1 MLPVLFHI
9 GEFPVR
15 TFGLLLAIS
24 ALVGMFIAG
33 RRAPRYG
40 LRPDSVWDLCFWL
53 IIAGVLGARLL
64 FVLQE
69 WRTYSANP
77 GELLKL
83 QFDGLTSFGGLIG
96 GTIAAA
102 VWSRRAGVPLVKL
115 IDMLA
120 VPVLVA
126 HALGRLGCLLNGCCY
141 GPPTSSPL
149 GVHFVEIHS
158 PYPFHQPAQL
168 YDMAMLLAGAWI
180 ASRIERRGL
189 RQGQSAALMLI
200 VYGASRFVFE
210 FWRIDVSSTRWG
222 SLPITEAQAAA
233 LLMLVAGLIWF
244 RLAGRRAESAAPP

>member
-1 MLPVLFHI
+1 MFPVLFHI
-9 GEFPVR
+9 GDFPVR

-24 ALVGMFIAG
+24 ALVGMLMAG

-64 FVLQE
+64 FILQE
-69 WRTYSANP
+69 WRSYAANP

-96 GTIAAA
+96 GTVAAA
-102 VWSRRAGVPLVKL
+102 IWSRRARVSLVTL

-120 VPVLVA
+120 IPVLVA
-126 HALGRLGCLLNGCCY
+126 HALGRVGCLFNGCCY
-141 GPPTSSPL
+141 GPPTSGPL
-149 GVHFVEIHS
+149 GVHMVELNS

-180 ASRIERRGL
+180 ASRLEARGL
-189 RQGQSAALMLI
+189 RPGQSGALMLI
-200 VYGASRFVFE
+200 VYGTSRFIFE
-210 FWRIDVSSTRWG
+210 FWRIEVSSTRWG
-222 SLPITEAQAAA
+222 SLPVTEAQAAA

-244 RLAGRRAESAAPP
+244 RLAGRRSAGASPP